1 MQIDENWHVNAP
13 WAQLVATTKMPD
25 ELFKT
30 TLELTDKIYED
41 ANRDSAGA
49 SLAGQ
54 IDNEY
59 FISQEKLLESGLMD
73 YFIEMTIKYWGTVL
87 TNGNLWQ
94 YLDKK
99 FENGPH
105 GFNYACRVVSAWTV
119 HQFENEYNPI
129 HNHANCKISA
139 VMHLKFPEK
148 AVVES
153 SEDDEFESWDD
164 KSGLDGNLV
173 FTGMGAADEWC
184 TAPVLNVNAA
194 TVGMLHLFPSTLGHA
209 VYPFRGKGERRSLSF
224 NADVISKKQVEAI
237 AEQEKIERNFAK
249 DYGHK
254 NAKMGV

>member
-1 MQIDENWHVNAP
+1 MELGENWHVNAP
-13 WAQLVATTKMPD
+13 WAQLVVSTKVPD

-41 ANRDSAGA
+41 TNRDSAGE

-54 IDNEY
+54 IHNEY

-73 YFIEMTIKYWGTVL
+73 YFIEMTIKYWGTIL

-94 YLDKK
+94 YCDKK

-105 GFNYACRVVSAWTV
+105 GFDYACRVVSAWTV

-129 HNHANCKISA
+129 HNHSNCKISA

-148 AVVES
+148 IDPPV
-153 SEDDEFESWDD
+153 
-164 KSGLDGNLV
+164 KYHTGGTGGLDGNLV
-173 FTGMGAADEWC
+173 FTGMGGADEWC
-184 TAPVLNVNAA
+184 TAPVLNCNAA

-224 NADVISKKQVEAI
+224 NADIISKKQVDAI
-237 AEQEKIERNFAK
+237 AEQEKIEQENVK
-249 DYGHK
+249 GEI
-254 NAKMGV
+254 

>member
-1 MQIDENWHVNAP
+1 MQMDDNWHINAP

-41 ANRDSAGA
+41 VNRDSAA
-49 SLAGQ
+49 ESLAGQ
-54 IDNEY
+54 IHHEY
-59 FISQEKLLESGLMD
+59 FISQEKLLESGFMD

-87 TNGNLWQ
+87 TNGNMWA

-105 GFNYACRVVSAWTV
+105 GFDYACRIVSAWTV

-129 HNHANCKISA
+129 HNHSNCKISA
-139 VMHLKFPEK
+139 VLHLKFPEK
-148 AVVES
+148 IEPPVKGHTAQA
-153 SEDDEFESWDD
+153 DG
-164 KSGLDGNLV
+164 SGLDGNLV
-173 FTGMGAADEWC
+173 FTGMGGADEWC
-184 TAPVLNVNAA
+184 TAPVLNCNAA

-224 NADVISKKQVEAI
+224 NADIISKKQLDSIVEK
-237 AEQEKIERNFAK
+237 EKIEQENEK
-249 DYGHK
+249 GEI
-254 NAKMGV
+254 

>member
-1 MQIDENWHVNAP
+1 MEMGENWYVNAP
-13 WAQLVATTKMPD
+13 WAQLVASTKMPD

-41 ANRDSAGA
+41 VNRDSAGA

-105 GFNYACRVVSAWTV
+105 GFDYACRIVSAWTV
-119 HQFENEYNPI
+119 HQYENEYNPI

-139 VMHLKFPEK
+139 VMHLKFPENIEPARK
-148 AVVES
+148 GHTTT
-153 SEDDEFESWDD
+153 DK
-164 KSGLDGNLV
+164 KSGLDGNLA

-184 TAPVLNVNAA
+184 TAPVLNVNAS
-194 TVGMLHLFPSTLGHA
+194 TVGMLHLFPSTLGHV

-224 NADVISKKQVEAI
+224 NADVISKKQVDAI
-237 AEQEKIERNFAK
+237 EEQARIEQENVKGEI
-249 DYGHK
+249 
-254 NAKMGV
+254 

>member
-1 MQIDENWHVNAP
+1 MEMGENWHVNAP
-13 WAQLVATTKMPD
+13 WAQLVVSTKVPD

-41 ANRDSAGA
+41 VNRDSAGA

-119 HQFENEYNPI
+119 HQYENEYNPI

-148 AVVES
+148 AEPARKGHTTS
-153 SEDDEFESWDD
+153 DTDD

>member
-1 MQIDENWHVNAP
+1 MQMGENWHVNAP

-41 ANRDSAGA
+41 VNRDSAGE

-54 IDNEY
+54 IENEY
-59 FISQEKLLESGLMD
+59 FITEEKLLESGLMD

-94 YLDKK
+94 YCDKK

-105 GFNYACRVVSAWTV
+105 GFDYACRVVSAWTV

-129 HNHANCKISA
+129 HNHSNCKISA

-148 AVVES
+148 IDPPV
-153 SEDDEFESWDD
+153 
-164 KSGLDGNLV
+164 KYHTGGTGGLDGNLV
-173 FTGMGAADEWC
+173 FTGMGGADEWC
-184 TAPVLNVNAA
+184 TAPVLNCNAA
-194 TVGMLHLFPSTLGHA
+194 TVGMLHLFPASLGHS
-209 VYPFRGKGERRSLSF
+209 VYPFRGKGERRSLAF
-224 NADVISKKQVEAI
+224 NADIISKKQVDAI
-237 AEQEKIERNFAK
+237 AEQEKIEQENVK
-249 DYGHK
+249 GEI
-254 NAKMGV
+254 

>member
-1 MQIDENWHVNAP
+1 MEMAENWHVNAP
-13 WAQLVATTKMPD
+13 WAQLVASTKVPD

-41 ANRDSAGA
+41 VNRDSAGA

-105 GFNYACRVVSAWTV
+105 GFDYACRVVSAWTV
-119 HQFENEYNPI
+119 HQYENEYNPI

-148 AVVES
+148 VEPARKGHTTT
-153 SEDDEFESWDD
+153 DDE
-164 KSGLDGNLV
+164 SGLDGNLV

-184 TAPVLNVNAA
+184 TAPVLNVNADIPTA
-194 TVGMLHLFPSTLGHA
+194 
-209 VYPFRGKGERRSLSF
+209 PFSKYIRSCSLS
-224 NADVISKKQVEAI
+224 I
-237 AEQEKIERNFAK
+237 
-249 DYGHK
+249 
-254 NAKMGV
+254 

>member
-1 MQIDENWHVNAP
+1 
-13 WAQLVATTKMPD
+13 
-25 ELFKT
+25 
-30 TLELTDKIYED
+30 
-41 ANRDSAGA
+41 
-49 SLAGQ
+49 
-54 IDNEY
+54 
-59 FISQEKLLESGLMD
+59 MD

-148 AVVES
+148 AEPARKGHTTS
-153 SEDDEFESWDD
+153 DTDD

>member
-1 MQIDENWHVNAP
+1 MEMAENWHVNAP
-13 WAQLVATTKMPD
+13 WAQLVASTKVPD

-41 ANRDSAGA
+41 VNRDSAGA

-105 GFNYACRVVSAWTV
+105 GFDYACRIVSAWTV
-119 HQFENEYNPI
+119 HQYENEYNPI

-139 VMHLKFPEK
+139 VMHLKFPENIEPARK
-148 AVVES
+148 GHTTT
-153 SEDDEFESWDD
+153 DK
-164 KSGLDGNLV
+164 KSGLDGNLA

-184 TAPVLNVNAA
+184 TAPVLNVNAS
-194 TVGMLHLFPSTLGHA
+194 TVGMLHLFPSTLGHV

-224 NADVISKKQVEAI
+224 NADVISKKQVDAI
-237 AEQEKIERNFAK
+237 EEQARIEQENVKGEI
-249 DYGHK
+249 
-254 NAKMGV
+254 

>member
-1 MQIDENWHVNAP
+1 MEMGENWHINAP

-30 TLELTDKIYED
+30 TLDLTDKIYED
-41 ANRDSAGA
+41 VNRDSAGA

-59 FISQEKLLESGLMD
+59 FISQEKLIESGLMD
-73 YFIEMTIKYWGTVL
+73 YLVESVVKYWGTVL

-94 YLDKK
+94 YCDKK

-105 GFNYACRVVSAWTV
+105 GFDYACRIVSAWTV
-119 HQFENEYNPI
+119 HQYENEYNPI

-139 VMHLKFPEK
+139 VMHLKFPES
-148 AVVES
+148 VEPARKGHTTT
-153 SEDDEFESWDD
+153 DDE
-164 KSGLDGNLV
+164 SGLDGNLV

-184 TAPVLNVNAA
+184 TAPVLNCNAA
-194 TVGMLHLFPSTLGHA
+194 TVGMLHLFPASLGHS

-254 NAKMGV
+254 NAKVGI

>member
-1 MQIDENWHVNAP
+1 MEMGENWHVNAP

-41 ANRDSAGA
+41 VNRDSAGA

-59 FISQEKLLESGLMD
+59 FISQESLLESGLMD

-105 GFNYACRVVSAWTV
+105 GFDYACRIVSAWTV
-119 HQFENEYNPI
+119 HQYENEYNPI

-139 VMHLKFPEK
+139 VLHLKFPEK
-148 AVVES
+148 IEPPIKGHTTQV
-153 SEDDEFESWDD
+153 DG
-164 KSGLDGNLV
+164 SGLDGNLV
-173 FTGMGAADEWC
+173 FTGMGDADEWC
-184 TAPVLNVNAA
+184 TAPVLNVNAS
-194 TVGMLHLFPSTLGHA
+194 TVGMLHLFPSTLGHV

-224 NADVISKKQVEAI
+224 NADVISKKQVDAI
-237 AEQEKIERNFAK
+237 EEQARIEQENVKGEI
-249 DYGHK
+249 
-254 NAKMGV
+254 